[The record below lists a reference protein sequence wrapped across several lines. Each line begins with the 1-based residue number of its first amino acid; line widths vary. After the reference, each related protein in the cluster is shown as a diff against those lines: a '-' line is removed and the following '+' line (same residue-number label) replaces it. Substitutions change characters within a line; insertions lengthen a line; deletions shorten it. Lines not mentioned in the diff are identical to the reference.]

1 MYTNWLESLNKLL
14 MGIMPSI
21 IGMSSK
27 EVKEYTRLV
36 EFKTDRTLNKGDI
49 ELITKI
55 VKDWVKD
62 YKTVFVKGIVQSS
75 DGFNII
81 VRSNTKL

>member
-1 MYTNWLESLNKLL
+1 MYKNWLEDLNNLL

-36 EFKTDRTLNKGDI
+36 EFKTDRTLSKGDI
-49 ELITKI
+49 ELLSKI
-55 VKDWVKD
+55 IKDWVKE
-62 YKTVFVKGIVQSS
+62 YKGVFFKGIVQSNV
-75 DGFNII
+75 GFNII
-81 VRSNTKL
+81 VRTNTKL

>member
-1 MYTNWLESLNKLL
+1 MYKKWLEDLNKLL

-36 EFKTDRTLNKGDI
+36 EFKTDRTLLRFNLKRSAI
-49 ELITKI
+49 K
-55 VKDWVKD
+55 
-62 YKTVFVKGIVQSS
+62 SS
-75 DGFNII
+75 ICL
-81 VRSNTKL
+81 S

>member
-1 MYTNWLESLNKLL
+1 MYKKWLEDLNKLL

-21 IGMSSK
+21 TGMSSK

-49 ELITKI
+49 ELLSKI
-55 VKDWVKD
+55 IKDWVKE
-62 YKTVFVKGIVQSS
+62 YKGVFFKGIVQSNV
-75 DGFNII
+75 GFNII
-81 VRSNTKL
+81 VRTNTKL

>member
-1 MYTNWLESLNKLL
+1 MYKNWLEDLNNLL

-36 EFKTDRTLNKGDI
+36 EFKTDRTLSKGDI
-49 ELITKI
+49 ELLSKI
-55 VKDWVKD
+55 IKDWVKE
-62 YKTVFVKGIVQSS
+62 YKGVFFKGIVQSNI
-75 DGFNII
+75 GFNII
-81 VRSNTKL
+81 VRTNTRL

>member
-1 MYTNWLESLNKLL
+1 

-36 EFKTDRTLNKGDI
+36 EFKTDRTLSKGDI
-49 ELITKI
+49 ELLSKI
-55 VKDWVKD
+55 IKDWVKE
-62 YKTVFVKGIVQSS
+62 YKGVFFKGIVQSNV
-75 DGFNII
+75 GFNII
-81 VRSNTKL
+81 VRTNTKL